1 MSEPARHVPPSE
13 SGPRSASGSLRDW
26 LAAMRT
32 QTQGPIQD
40 AMPSLDVQPE
50 LRPARPEPGWSP
62 RLVEPAPPPPAPED
76 TDVSDLMA
84 ENLMLQARLR
94 LEGERQEALQELL
107 AQEIRSLR
115 GHVQQEMDALQAFR
129 VEREEILAERETL
142 RAECARFGAERDAA
156 RAECER
162 VEAEREALRQERDR
176 LREDGELWRARA
188 EALAQPLFQARR

>member
-13 SGPRSASGSLRDW
+13 SGHRSASGSLRDW

-32 QTQGPIQD
+32 QTQMQGAAPNLE
-40 AMPSLDVQPE
+40 AQPE
-50 LRPARPEPGWSP
+50 PRPVRPEPSWSP

-76 TDVSDLMA
+76 TDLSDLMA
-84 ENLMLQARLR
+84 ENLMLQAKLKV
-94 LEGERQEALQELL
+94 EGERQEALQELL

-129 VEREEILAERETL
+129 VEREQILTERDAL
-142 RAECARFGAERDAA
+142 RAECARLTAERDAM
-156 RAECER
+156 RAEREKA
-162 VEAEREALRQERDR
+162 EAEREGLRLDRDR
-176 LREDGELWRARA
+176 LREDSDLWRARA

>member
-13 SGPRSASGSLRDW
+13 SGSRSASGSLRDW

-32 QTQGPIQD
+32 QTQGPLQE
-40 AMPSLDVQPE
+40 AMPGPDAQPE
-50 LRPARPEPGWSP
+50 FRPARPEPGWSP
-62 RLVEPAPPPPAPED
+62 RLVEPAPPPAPED
-76 TDVSDLMA
+76 ADVSDLMA

-129 VEREEILAERETL
+129 VEREQILAERETL

-162 VEAEREALRQERDR
+162 AEAEREALRQERDR
-176 LREDGELWRARA
+176 LRDDGELWRARA